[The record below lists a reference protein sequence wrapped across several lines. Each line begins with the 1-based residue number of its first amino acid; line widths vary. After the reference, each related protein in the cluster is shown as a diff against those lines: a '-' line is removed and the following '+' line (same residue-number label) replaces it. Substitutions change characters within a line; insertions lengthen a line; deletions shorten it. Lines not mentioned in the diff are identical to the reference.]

1 MCSLFFVIVAIKEMK
16 YGVIAFPCPRLEL
29 FSPSKLHPFSSLFI
43 FPSSFQSQL
52 GVVNNEL
59 SHQRGAID
67 AQQAQRQAQN
77 EELKALH
84 SEVAALTAI
93 LAAVKEDK

>member
-1 MCSLFFVIVAIKEMK
+1 MK
-16 YGVIAFPCPRLEL
+16 YGVVSFPCHRLEL
-29 FSPSKLHPFSSLFI
+29 FFHFKSHPFFHPRFL

-52 GVVNNEL
+52 GVANNEL
-59 SHQRGAID
+59 SHQRSAID

-77 EELKALH
+77 EELKAVH
-84 SEVAALTAI
+84 SEIAALTAI